1 LRFQVTQPVTNF
13 VTKTM
18 FETATITDKMTV
30 VQTKPVTQF
39 VRVADAQVHR
49 WLTVFRRSPRPT

>member
-1 LRFQVTQPVTNF
+1 
-13 VTKTM
+13 M

-49 WLTVFRRSPRPT
+49 WLTAFRRSPRPT